1 MPRSEMPDKL
11 AGMSTEVKKKS
22 RKTETKGSQ
31 SKDCEAQVTFVHREL
46 VSKRAYQIWEKRGCA
61 HGFDLE
67 NWLLAEKEILDE
79 SVS

>member
-1 MPRSEMPDKL
+1 
-11 AGMSTEVKKKS
+11 MSTEVKKKS
-22 RKTETKGSQ
+22 SKTEKKGSQ

-46 VSKRAYQIWEKRGCA
+46 VSKRAYHIWEKRGCA

>member
-1 MPRSEMPDKL
+1 MPDKL
-11 AGMSTEVKKKS
+11 AGMSTELKKK
-22 RKTETKGSQ
+22 TKKSPAKE
-31 SKDCEAQVTFVHREL
+31 SEAQVTFVHREL

>member
-1 MPRSEMPDKL
+1 MLRSRSPDKL
-11 AGMSTEVKKKS
+11 AGMSTEGKRKS
-22 RKTETKGSQ
+22 RKTGTEESQ

-46 VSKRAYQIWEKRGCA
+46 VSRRAYQIWEKRGCA

-79 SVS
+79 SLS